1 MINNDTVDSYKKAIL
16 SITDVQI
23 TEEKKEDEGSSHIFI
38 IKNENTS
45 YLIKIQNAEDE
56 YSKTKHIFS
65 INFVLRINNVPKIKK
80 EIDLLNAINKFNQ
93 RYAIVKCMLHKN
105 DGKNTFWF
113 RSESLTN
120 SIVSS
125 DLITNMIS
133 VLKSSPKLLTSLIK
147 AG

>member
-1 MINNDTVDSYKKAIL
+1 INNDTVDSYKTAIL

-93 RYAIVKCMLHKN
+93 
-105 DGKNTFWF
+105 
-113 RSESLTN
+113 
-120 SIVSS
+120 
-125 DLITNMIS
+125 
-133 VLKSSPKLLTSLIK
+133 
-147 AG
+147 

>member
-1 MINNDTVDSYKKAIL
+1 MINNDTVDSYKTAIL

-23 TEEKKEDEGSSHIFI
+23 TEEKNEDEGSSHIFI

-93 RYAIVKCMLHKN
+93 RYEIVKCMLHKN